1 MLSSEDEQDRN
12 NDDITGWNQQKLII
26 PIDETEGNIVI
37 ENPEQV
43 EEQDINNTDHKE
55 VTETEDDEI
64 KQEPTKEFNIE
75 EPNQVVRI
83 SEDIVKRFQE
93 EI

>member
-1 MLSSEDEQDRN
+1 M
-12 NDDITGWNQQKLII
+12 K
-26 PIDETEGNIVI
+26 IVK